1 MAQQLRQV
9 MNKWNSMKLKSF
21 CRAKETVTRLKR
33 LPPELE
39 KIFVSYS
46 FNKGLISRINRELKQ
61 LNPQRDN
68 IPMNKWA
75 HELNREF
82 SREEVPIANT
92 YMKKCSTALMIM
104 K

>member
-1 MAQQLRQV
+1 

-33 LPPELE
+33 LPPELD
-39 KIFVSYS
+39 KILAIYS
-46 FNKGLISRINRELKQ
+46 FIRGLISRINRELKQ
-61 LNPQRDN
+61 LNSERDN

-75 HELNREF
+75 HELNKEF

-92 YMKKCSTALMIM
+92 YMKKCSTFLIIM